1 MSGSGALATL
11 PLLRIPPFPG
21 FKGRPLA
28 LASEGPEALSGVALE
43 EIARSIKNLRI
54 AGTYWA
60 RQPVLPEAPYILVR
74 TRDEALAARFIG
86 SQPVSFPIVSWAF
99 SDRTAPLQVSRTY
112 RIFGECDPWHLLEG
126 AVEVIADADDE
137 LAVIAAIAGI
147 PVRCVGEGPF
157 QTLSKDRAGLFE
169 VLRGPLLAA
178 CAYTCPFSGRQITPK
193 EAVDLCSDWR
203 RLIDRNRTIK
213 AAMGFASWKRST
225 VAPLL
230 WAGSSDVQFVSSGST
245 VSRDD
250 EVAIWK
256 SRVPSRRLA
265 ELARKGA
272 HLIEV
277 EDGFIRSVG
286 LGADCVPPLSIIV
299 DSLGVYFDPAKRSD
313 LELLL
318 EEGDFSPAM
327 IERARRLR
335 ELIVESGISKY
346 EVGRQKVEVRD
357 IDRRH
362 LLVVGQVE
370 DDRSVVCGGGSV
382 RSNLELLRRVR
393 QKSPDAFISYRPH
406 PDVQA
411 GHRQGRVSSEQLAQ
425 FADEESSIGSASEAM
440 EAADEVHV
448 NTSLAGFEALLRGKP
463 VTTYGVPFYAG
474 WGLTT
479 DLGEVPSRRTAKR
492 SLDELVAATLLL
504 YPRYL
509 DPVTGLPCP
518 AEVLA
523 LRLAENHQLQAK
535 GLLVRLRQ
543 MQGRWKRR
551 LLELRMRVSK

>member
-1 MSGSGALATL
+1 MSGSGAVASF

-21 FKGRPLA
+21 YTGRHLA
-28 LASEGPEALSGVALE
+28 FASERSEPLSEEELE
-43 EIARSIKNLRI
+43 EIARSIKDLRV
-54 AGTYWA
+54 AGTYWG
-60 RQPVLPEAPYILVR
+60 RQPLLPEASYILVR
-74 TRDEALAARFIG
+74 TRDEALAARLVG
-86 SQPVSFPIVSWAF
+86 SRPVEIPIVIWAT
-99 SDRTAPLQVSRTY
+99 SERTAPLQDSRNH
-112 RIFGECDPWHLLEG
+112 RIFGDCDPWHLLEG
-126 AVEVIADADDE
+126 AVEVIVDADDE

-157 QTLSKDRAGLFE
+157 EALATGRAGLFE
-169 VLRGPLLAA
+169 VLRGSLLAA
-178 CAYTCPFSGRQITPK
+178 CAYTCPFSGREIGPT
-193 EAVDLCSDWR
+193 EAVELCADWR
-203 RLIDRNRTIK
+203 GLIDSNRAIK

-230 WAGSSDVQFVSSGST
+230 WAGTGDVQFVSSSST
-245 VSRDD
+245 VSPDD

-256 SRVPSRRLA
+256 SRVSERRLA
-265 ELARKGA
+265 ELALKGA
-272 HLIEV
+272 RLIEV

-299 DSLGVYFDPAKRSD
+299 DRLGVYFDPAKRSE
-313 LELLL
+313 LELIL

-335 ELIVESGISKY
+335 ELIVQSGISKY
-346 EVGRQKVEVRD
+346 EVGRQEGRTRQ
-357 IDRRH
+357 INRRH

-370 DDRSVVCGGGSV
+370 DDRSVISGGGPV

-393 QKSPDAFISYRPH
+393 ANAPDAFISYRPH

-411 GHRQGRVSSEQLAQ
+411 GHRQGRVSSEQLAE
-425 FADEESSIGSASEAM
+425 FADEEYSIGSASETI
-440 EAADEVHV
+440 EGADEVHV

-492 SLDELVAATLLL
+492 SLDELVAATLVV

-535 GLLVRLRQ
+535 GFLVRLRQ

-551 LLELRMRVSK
+551 MSELRLRVQK